1 MSDCN
6 PTNVASC
13 WLHLVHIIVVYYASQ
28 KNTHIHLNYIED
40 SRTASKN
47 DHNLVFQFCLVCWG
61 NFLWHLIS
69 DFRGFFLCPTFLSI
83 GQGLLKLLPSPD
95 SGPACP
101 PGADPTRHAW
111 IPRRSRFAT
120 PQSWFHITTGPGFP
134 WFPTRNSSPWFQCR
148 QLFFRT
154 MMGYPKKNTGDTT
167 KALEWRTVTCI
178 SSGKTITTLKNYQL
192 YSSWNTSKYIS
203 KWLFTQRSAYCENKH
218 PISSYLTFQ
227 SPNFYV
233 WCLFLTHLFSS
244 AKGQLGSKTKPIDL
258 DVQKSP
264 SQPICSA
271 EKDPTKSSMSK
282 KITSCFSLRKAQEKK
297 KTCGK
302 VVPDMFMAA
311 STSPLLCPT
320 PARHKKKRKMQGKLG
335 QLPNAPAAPLTCL
348 ETCWCT
354 GPLQTR
360 AGESGDANDFNKPNE
375 HLSQS
380 HSKNPGRN
388 HVATA

>member
-1 MSDCN
+1 MVFPPETARHDF
-6 PTNVASC
+6 NVVS
-13 WLHLVHIIVVYYASQ
+13 
-28 KNTHIHLNYIED
+28 
-40 SRTASKN
+40 
-47 DHNLVFQFCLVCWG
+47 
-61 NFLWHLIS
+61 
-69 DFRGFFLCPTFLSI
+69 FF
-83 GQGLLKLLPSPD
+83 
-95 SGPACP
+95 SGPWW
-101 PGADPTRHAW
+101 GT
-111 IPRRSRFAT
+111 PRKTQGIRPRPWSDERSRA
-120 PQSWFHITTGPGFP
+120 W
-134 WFPTRNSSPWFQCR
+134 
-148 QLFFRT
+148 
-154 MMGYPKKNTGDTT
+154 
-167 KALEWRTVTCI
+167 

-203 KWLFTQRSAYCENKH
+203 KWLFTQRCAYCENKH

-227 SPNFYV
+227 SPNFYEI

-320 PARHKKKRKMQGKLG
+320 PARTQKEKK
-335 QLPNAPAAPLTCL
+335 N
-348 ETCWCT
+348 
-354 GPLQTR
+354 
-360 AGESGDANDFNKPNE
+360 AGETG
-375 HLSQS
+375 
-380 HSKNPGRN
+380 
-388 HVATA
+388 ATAKCASCSIDMLGDLLVHRPSSD